1 MGIPTSYTP
10 LLALI
15 DYKDL
20 YVQPFIL
27 SALESRLPSASFT
40 LVEDLPADLQG
51 SRIQSVLQFR
61 QYEEID
67 WDHAL
72 HHPQNSLVN
81 AYTIRK
87 ALIRKHYLSTTV
99 HNWIVKHPESVL
111 RRHVK
116 VAVAFELDYA
126 EFLDD
131 ALNEADSYDLRD
143 SFAKNEGKDASERDW
158 WILKPSMSD
167 KGQGIRLFSTE
178 EELTAIFESWEEEG
192 SEHLDNDSCENDGHS
207 SEKSGLAITNGI
219 ALNGTNTDP
228 DDANKD
234 DEGNGVVTSQ
244 LRHFIAQP
252 YIGRPLLLAECEDR
266 KFHIRTYVLAVG
278 SLRVYVYNP
287 MLALFA
293 ANPYTPP
300 WSTQGIH
307 DDQEYLRTH
316 LTNTCLQNGEREGSV
331 KAFWDLPDE
340 NPLPS
345 RWKSSV
351 FSQICSTTSALF
363 EAAARGMMTDFQTLP
378 FAFEVFGLDFLVDA
392 DYTAWLLEVNA
403 FPDFKQTGN
412 ALSGIIEGLFGDVV
426 DVAVKPFFGLGAQDV
441 EGTDRMTRVL
451 DLDLGRR

>member
-1 MGIPTSYTP
+1 MDVPTPYTP

-15 DYKDL
+15 DYKDP

-40 LVEDLPADLQG
+40 FIKDLPADLQD

-99 HNWIVKHPESVL
+99 HNWLVKHPESVL

-116 VAVAFELDYA
+116 AAVAFELDYA

-131 ALNEADSYDLRD
+131 ALNEADSYDLQD
-143 SFAKNEGKDASERDW
+143 SFAKNEGKDASQRDW

-178 EELTAIFESWEEEG
+178 EELVAIFEGWEEED
-192 SEHLDNDSCENDGHS
+192 SEDLDKDSCENDGHS
-207 SEKSGLAITNGI
+207 SEKSDLAIMNGMG
-219 ALNGTNTDP
+219 LNGTNTNS
-228 DDANKD
+228 DDANED
-234 DEGNGVVTSQ
+234 DEGKGVVTSQ

-252 YIGRPLLLAECEDR
+252 YIARPLLLAECADR
-266 KFHIRTYVLAVG
+266 KFHVRTYVLAVG
-278 SLRVYVYNP
+278 SLHVYVYKP

-293 ANPYTPP
+293 ATSYTPP

-331 KAFWDLPDE
+331 RAFWDLPDE
-340 NPLPS
+340 NSLPS
-345 RWKSSV
+345 
-351 FSQICSTTSALF
+351 ICSTTGALF

-378 FAFEVFGLDFLVDA
+378 FAFEVFGLDFLVDE

-412 ALSGIIEGLFGDVV
+412 ALSGIIQGLFEDVV
-426 DVAVKPFFGLGAQDV
+426 DVAVKPFFGLDAQDV
-441 EGTDRMTRVL
+441 EGTDRMTSVL